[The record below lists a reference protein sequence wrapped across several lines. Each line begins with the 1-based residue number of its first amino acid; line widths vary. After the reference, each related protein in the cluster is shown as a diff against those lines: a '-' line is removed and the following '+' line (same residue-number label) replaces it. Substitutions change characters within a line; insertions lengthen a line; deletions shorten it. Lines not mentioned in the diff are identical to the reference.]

1 MLPAA
6 DEPRIA
12 MPGDDGAVHGLGR
25 ADAVGAS
32 ASQAPPTTR
41 PDAPSRSHLP
51 LRPALA
57 SPMRSTAAF
66 VAVAAV
72 AGILL
77 WLRLPAGVRDTM
89 WAEDGAYFLEGA
101 SRFGL
106 GRLFVP
112 YAGYLQFVPTVIA
125 AVVVHLP
132 VSLWAVGMTA
142 GACVASGLC
151 AAVVFACSG
160 AVIRPFVPRLL
171 VAGVTVLLPLGPRD
185 VFGNPTNVHT
195 VLLWTLFWILL
206 AQPRSRRA
214 GIALSVVGLVCA
226 LSEIQTAFLLPL
238 VVWRLARGRG
248 GERWLAAGPTVGIAA
263 QLTATVL
270 APRAADHNPHVSA
283 GSVVIGYLLNGIVPL
298 ASPIGSIGRVAAS
311 GGLVVAGLVV
321 GAVIVA
327 SAALWRRLESRGR
340 IALVG
345 ALTLGPL
352 VYAASVFVNPAP
364 YYDYARLSTSALDH
378 AWITRYGVAPGMFFL
393 AAVVILESS
402 WRRRSLPPVASLA
415 VLTIVAIC
423 LAAFFVPT
431 WTRRSNGP
439 LWSAQVAAAAERC
452 EAPGVKSV
460 LITQTLGWH
469 VPVDCSRLAP
479 TKGWDRR

>member
-12 MPGDDGAVHGLGR
+12 TRDDDGALDGVGR
-25 ADAVGAS
+25 AVVAGGA
-32 ASQAPPTTR
+32 ATGAPETLQ
-41 PDAPSRSHLP
+41 PDGANRKR
-51 LRPALA
+51 LRL
-57 SPMRSTAAF
+57 RSTAAF
-66 VAVAAV
+66 VAVAVV

-125 AVVVHLP
+125 AIVVHLP

-160 AVIRPFVPRLL
+160 AVIRPLVPRLL

-185 VFGNPTNVHT
+185 VFGNPTNIHT
-195 VLLWTLFWILL
+195 VLIWTLFWILM
-206 AQPRSRRA
+206 AQPRGRRV

-238 VVWRLARGRG
+238 VVWRLVRGRG
-248 GERWLAAGPTVGIAA
+248 SDRWLAVGPAVGIAA
-263 QLTATVL
+263 QVVATVI
-270 APRAADHNPHVSA
+270 APRGANHNPHVSA
-283 GSVVIGYLLNGIVPL
+283 QSIVIGYLLNGIVPL
-298 ASPIGSIGRVAAS
+298 ASPISSIGRVASS
-311 GGLVVAGLVV
+311 GGLVIAGLVV
-321 GAVIVA
+321 AAVIVA
-327 SAALWRRLESRGR
+327 AAALWHRLETRSR

-352 VYAASVFVNPAP
+352 VYAASVYVNPAP
-364 YYDYARLSTSALDH
+364 YYDYAHLSPSALDH

-393 AAVVILESS
+393 AAVVIVAST
-402 WRRRSLPPVASLA
+402 WQPRSLPPVASLA
-415 VLTIVAIC
+415 VLTIVTIC
-423 LAAFFVPT
+423 LTAFFVPT
-431 WTRRSNGP
+431 WTRRSDGP

-452 EAPGVKSV
+452 ETPGVKSV
-460 LITQTLGWH
+460 PVRQTLGWL
-469 VPVDCSRLAP
+469 VPVDCSRLTP
-479 TKGWDRR
+479 TKGWDRH